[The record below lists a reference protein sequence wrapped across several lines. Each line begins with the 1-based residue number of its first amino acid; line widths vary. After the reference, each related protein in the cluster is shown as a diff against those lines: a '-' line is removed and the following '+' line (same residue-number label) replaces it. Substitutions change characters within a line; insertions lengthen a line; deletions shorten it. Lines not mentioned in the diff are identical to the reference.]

1 MKRLIALVFAVVSCG
16 VVGGGGANVTVHSG
30 KINDKMTP
38 AAGKELDLKKV
49 GLEKAT
55 PKRVFSAIQKP
66 DQWNE
71 AFVGAK
77 PPLPG
82 VDFTKQTVILAA
94 AQDTKAE
101 SMTINHVVVTDR
113 GIMNVYL
120 EESLPG
126 EGCNKAESVAADAA
140 IVDGTAKEVHFWI
153 DRMQVPGCGGK
164 PKAKLICGSAGK
176 TDSAETIKVAAG
188 AKISCDS
195 QLSVPGASGSIT
207 DRVWALTELPA
218 GSTAKLV
225 PGQGGM
231 TAEFTVDAFG
241 KYTVRVAV
249 SDQEAKG
256 DEAVAT
262 VEAPIPKEGI
272 ALQMGWTKFKPQD
285 LVQGFPRVDLIAV
298 EAPATLGAPAAGKL
312 CALSVEH
319 RPTWCT
325 DITKSAGVQ
334 HLNLAPQEKK
344 QSRFGVKY
352 ADDREMGMPVV
363 CVRVYVLGAKGTE
376 VCDDVARKAGAIWD
390 MGILNLAKM
399 EFDKK

>member
-1 MKRLIALVFAVVSCG
+1 VKRLISLVLALASCG
-16 VVGGGGANVTVHSG
+16 VVGGGGANVTVHNG
-30 KINDKMTP
+30 KINDKVTP
-38 AAGKELDLKKV
+38 AAGKELELKKV
-49 GLEKAT
+49 NLEKAT
-55 PKRVFSAIQKP
+55 PKRVFNAVQKP
-66 DQWNE
+66 EQWNE

-77 PPLPG
+77 PPLPP
-82 VDFTKQTVILAA
+82 VDFTKQTLILAA
-94 AQDTKAE
+94 AQDTSAE
-101 SMTINHVVVTDR
+101 SMVINHVVVTDR

-120 EESLPG
+120 EQSSPG
-126 EGCNKAESVAADAA
+126 EGCAKAGSVPFDAA
-140 IVDGTAKEVHFWI
+140 IVDAVAKDVHFWV
-153 DRMQVPGCGGK
+153 DRMQVSGCGGK
-164 PKAKLICGSAGK
+164 PKAKVICGVTGR
-176 TDSAETIKVAAG
+176 TDAAEAIKVSAG

-225 PGQGGM
+225 PAQGGM

-262 VEAPIPKEGI
+262 VDAPIPKEGI

-285 LVQGFPRVDLIAV
+285 LVQGFPRVDLVAV
-298 EAPATLGAPAAGKL
+298 EVPATLGAPPAGKL
-312 CALSVEH
+312 CGLAVEH
-319 RPTWCT
+319 RPSWCT

-344 QSRFGVKY
+344 QYRFGVKY
-352 ADDREMGMPVV
+352 NDDREMGMPVV

-376 VCDDVARKAGAIWD
+376 VCDDVQRKGGAIWD
-390 MGILNLAKM
+390 MGVLNLATM